1 MVRTKEQERVWGQ
14 ESGERREGMKME
26 TPGARCANNEGA
38 RRDLVFTV
46 ILSEA
51 LQGR

>member
-26 TPGARCANNEGA
+26 TPGARCANNEAPDG
-38 RRDLVFTV
+38 TQ
-46 ILSEA
+46 SSP
-51 LQGR
+51 